1 MGLDT
6 IVRWE
11 EPQTV
16 RYQSKEKFTWHLDAL
31 APSETLN
38 DTGGQRVATLL
49 VYLTDIGENNG
60 GSTAFRDLGDE
71 NNKYLKVQ
79 PKKGSALV
87 FFPAAGNIPNTP
99 FDIRCLHAGEAL
111 SAEATEEKWIA
122 QMWLRENSRYKPSA
136 PPGNTHAAAI
146 DAINEFCSNAQ

>member
-1 MGLDT
+1 MIEILLPIIFFKYQLIHSHGQATRLMGLDT
-6 IVRWE
+6 IGRWE

-79 PKKGSALV
+79 PKINL
-87 FFPAAGNIPNTP
+87 N
-99 FDIRCLHAGEAL
+99 
-111 SAEATEEKWIA
+111 W
-122 QMWLRENSRYKPSA
+122 RY
-136 PPGNTHAAAI
+136 
-146 DAINEFCSNAQ
+146 